1 MYITWGDVEMEA
13 EILKEGRLK
22 WKRRKLVKRER
33 GGPSLVLPP
42 ELKSWA
48 GKTAEIELLSEKEI
62 IVRLEE

>member
-1 MYITWGDVEMEA
+1 
-13 EILKEGRLK
+13 LKEGRLK

-33 GGPSLVLPP
+33 GGPWLALPP
-42 ELKSWA
+42 ELKSWG